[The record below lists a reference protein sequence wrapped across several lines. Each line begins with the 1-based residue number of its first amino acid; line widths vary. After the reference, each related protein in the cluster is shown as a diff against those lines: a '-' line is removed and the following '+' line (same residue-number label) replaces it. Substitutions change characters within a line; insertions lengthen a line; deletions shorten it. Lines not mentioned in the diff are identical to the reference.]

1 MRTRRRIKDSAVEN
15 QELLNQ
21 IRQKDETISSL
32 QQDRLARETMI
43 RMLIHDLKGPL
54 GTIMASLD
62 LLGLKRLHGAQ
73 QDIVHT
79 ALQGCQELFSMIQN
93 LLQIGKMEGRSLDLN
108 LSMVD
113 VRAFLQEMKKKVEI
127 STDQKEIQLDID
139 CEFDRIIALDA
150 DLVHRMIYN
159 LLFNAIAHT
168 PEGGRIVLGAS
179 ESGNQPRMR
188 IWVKDNG
195 IGIPKSHQQAVF
207 DLYRRLRA
215 GHSNQELYKAYGGS
229 IGIGLAFCKLAA
241 KQHQGRIWVESRP
254 GEGSLFV
261 VELPTDL
268 APMGSGWMAS
278 DKT

>member
-1 MRTRRRIKDSAVEN
+1 MEN

-32 QQDRLARETMI
+32 QQDRLAQETMT

-54 GTIMASLD
+54 GTIMANLD
-62 LLGLKRLHGAQ
+62 LLLLKRLHGAQ

-93 LLQIGKMEGRSLDLN
+93 LLQIGKMESQNLELN

-127 STDQKEIQLDID
+127 SANQKEIQVDID
-139 CEFDRIIALDA
+139 CGFDRIVALDI

-159 LLFNAIAHT
+159 LLFNTIAHT
-168 PEGGRIVLGAS
+168 PEGGRIILGAC
-179 ESGNQPRMR
+179 EFENQPRIQ

-195 IGIPKSHQQAVF
+195 VGIPKSHQQAVF
-207 DLYRRLRA
+207 ELYRCLRA
-215 GHSNQELYKAYGGS
+215 GHSNKELYKTCGGS
-229 IGIGLAFCKLAA
+229 VGIGLAFCKLAA
-241 KQHQGRIWVESRP
+241 EQHKGRIWVESRP
-254 GEGSLFV
+254 EEGSLFV

-268 APMGSGWMAS
+268 APMGSGWMTS
-278 DKT
+278 EIT